1 MSKESDFTEEI
12 VPNTEGRLISS
23 CIAENPHGG
32 LIFGYTCEIET
43 TDEKAKQNNGKR
55 YRLAIITLNYV
66 SGAFTSPQYIYQSDY
81 KLDNV
86 IFHLNQLGNL
96 MLFINEIQS
105 ENVSRI
111 YMFTSSNYAKSW
123 DPKIELLED
132 NEGWLIHKRIS
143 VVLPD
148 TLILPLYHPKLNR
161 SMMVLSTDYF
171 KTISFSNC
179 IEPDCDDD
187 DDFDNLEEEDHIP
200 KEGNIKP
207 VPFQFQPNGVM
218 AYLISRNDQ
227 RLLVADSAD
236 FGLTWTETMQTSMQ
250 ITTEEY
256 DILAIYDQYKD
267 TSIPQMGLLAV
278 VENFKDEYS
287 VGLYRA
293 TSFPDQW
300 STYKYFD
307 KGSKKKIISPY
318 LIETINKEIHICY
331 IVGDH
336 ELKHT
341 YFKKMIL

>member
-1 MSKESDFTEEI
+1 
-12 VPNTEGRLISS
+12 
-23 CIAENPHGG
+23 
-32 LIFGYTCEIET
+32 
-43 TDEKAKQNNGKR
+43 
-55 YRLAIITLNYV
+55 
-66 SGAFTSPQYIYQSDY
+66 
-81 KLDNV
+81 
-86 IFHLNQLGNL
+86 
-96 MLFINEIQS
+96 
-105 ENVSRI
+105 
-111 YMFTSSNYAKSW
+111 
-123 DPKIELLED
+123 
-132 NEGWLIHKRIS
+132 
-143 VVLPD
+143 
-148 TLILPLYHPKLNR
+148 
-161 SMMVLSTDYF
+161 
-171 KTISFSNC
+171 
-179 IEPDCDDD
+179 
-187 DDFDNLEEEDHIP
+187 
-200 KEGNIKP
+200 
-207 VPFQFQPNGVM
+207 M

-227 RLLVADSAD
+227 RLQVADSAD

-267 TSIPQMGLLAV
+267 TSIPQIGLLAV

-293 TSFPDQW
+293 TAFPDQW